1 MGKDNL
7 MPRRRSLLMKT
18 IGALSALAL
27 VIPLSAA
34 AAATD
39 SYPGK
44 LVRVIIPM
52 APGGST
58 DIVARMIAPKLIERL
73 GQQVIIDN
81 RGGAGGII
89 GMGMA
94 AKSEPDGYTL
104 LMTSPAFIINPFFHK
119 MPYDPVESF
128 VPVARLVAGSRVLSV
143 HPSVPARSVKA
154 FIALAKNQ
162 PGRLVYAST
171 GVGSDAHLAG
181 ELFKMMASIDFLT
194 VQYKSGGQA
203 ILDVL
208 GGHSHW
214 MLGTIT
220 LSLSQVK
227 SGKLKALG
235 ISGTARSRLMPD
247 VPTISEAGVP
257 GYEASQWLGLL
268 APAGTPKAIVDRL
281 HKELTEILNSEDTKK
296 MLEEQGQDLALL
308 DPTEFGT
315 FMAAE
320 TAKWGKVIKEGNIK
334 VE

>member
-1 MGKDNL
+1 MRKNDLITNKKS
-7 MPRRRSLLMKT
+7 RLMKT

-27 VIPLSAA
+27 GTPHVTAA
-34 AAATD
+34 AAAD
-39 SYPGK
+39 PYPSK
-44 LVRVIIPM
+44 LVRVIVPM

-58 DIVARMIAPKLIERL
+58 DIVARMIGPKLFERL
-73 GQQVIIDN
+73 GKPIVIEN
-81 RGGAGGII
+81 HGGGGGII
-89 GMGMA
+89 GMGMV
-94 AKSEPDGYTL
+94 AKSESDGYTV

-128 VPVARLVAGSRVLSV
+128 VPVTRLVAGSRVLGV
-143 HPSVPARSVKA
+143 HPSVPAKSVKE

-162 PGRLVYAST
+162 PGKLVYAST

-181 ELFKMMASIDFLT
+181 ELFKMMAGINFLT

-203 ILDVL
+203 IMDVL

-214 MLGTIT
+214 MLGTVT
-220 LSLSQVK
+220 LSLSHIK
-227 SGKLKALG
+227 SGKLRALG
-235 ISGTARSRLMPD
+235 ISGSVRSKLIPD

-268 APAGTPKAIVDRL
+268 APARTPKAIVDRL
-281 HKELTEILNSEDTKK
+281 HKELTEILNSGDTKK
-296 MLEEQGQDLALL
+296 MLEDQGQDLALL
-308 DPTEFGT
+308 GPAEFGK